1 MKLSVYKSYDDLPLF
16 LNAKMVAQV
25 LGVSISTAYEL
36 LNDPGFPTLRVGSRM
51 VVPKEKFIQWAE
63 GQSGGA
69 KCENSTGPSGTPSRT
84 TSPSPTRSSLWDCPP
99 GRSQSMV
106 FSSIG
111 RIGRP
116 TSAWPATGPSERQWG

>member
-51 VVPKEKFIQWAE
+51 AVPRDAFRQWAE
-63 GQSGGA
+63 RKAGGA
-69 KCENSTGPSGTPSRT
+69 K
-84 TSPSPTRSSLWDCPP
+84 
-99 GRSQSMV
+99 
-106 FSSIG
+106 
-111 RIGRP
+111 
-116 TSAWPATGPSERQWG
+116 